1 MLYPFE
7 LQAQHVLKYE
17 LMNGKVHGCIF
28 NYNLDYNQFTV
39 YNVKASVEL
48 FDFIVKDITHGKNQD
63 SF

>member
-1 MLYPFE
+1 
-7 LQAQHVLKYE
+7 
-17 LMNGKVHGCIF
+17 MNKKVHGCIS